1 VVSPE
6 EKVSMTKNV
15 CRLLLVVCLSAMG
28 SAASAAAFTFPL
40 INSATYDAGTQ
51 VLTLSGENLTESSR
65 TPTVEFNGAP
75 LTVTTASAARI
86 TAMLS
91 NTTAPGSYLLVVHR
105 SAFEFD
111 AALFVVT
118 IDAVAAQGPAGP
130 MGPSGLPGSQG
141 PQGLQGP
148 KGDKGGLTSFNDV
161 NGVPCSVGGTA
172 ATMSLSFASNGVAT
186 LTCNVPPPP
195 PSLLPDGFN
204 NTFGTA
210 VPRGSVSCGAIV
222 AANGTTF
229 PAGTEDWFVFTWA
242 PQCGPF
248 GTLGGSAT
256 VTLTADL
263 NILFDIRT
271 DATTNIVSGS
281 HSGSW
286 NLSSAGTYYIRIYG
300 ATPAVVGTWAM
311 TIAVQ

>member
-1 VVSPE
+1 
-6 EKVSMTKNV
+6 MTKKA
-15 CRLLLVVCLSAMG
+15 CRLPLVVCLYVMG

-40 INSATYDAGTQ
+40 INSATYDTGTQ

-65 TPTVEFNGAP
+65 TPTVEFNDAP
-75 LTVTTASAARI
+75 LTVTTASAAQI
-86 TAMLS
+86 TATLP
-91 NTTAPGSYLLVVHR
+91 NTTPPGSYRVVVHR

-118 IDAVAAQGPAGP
+118 IDAVAAQGPTGP

-161 NGVPCSVGGTA
+161 NGLPCSVGGTA

-195 PSLLPDGFN
+195 PPPPPSLLPDGIN

-210 VPRGSVSCGAIV
+210 VSRGSVSCGATV
-222 AANGTTF
+222 AARGTTF
-229 PAGTEDWFVFTWA
+229 PAGTEDWFVFSWA
-242 PQCGPF
+242 AQCGLF
-248 GTLGGSAT
+248 GASGGSAT
-256 VTLTADL
+256 VALTADP
-263 NILFDIRT
+263 NILFDIKT
-271 DATTNIVSGS
+271 DSTTNIVSGA

-286 NLSSAGTYYIRIYG
+286 SLSSAGTYYIRIYG

-311 TIAVQ
+311 TISVQ